1 MRFLVHVA
9 EDHPLV
15 RILGICFGHQL
26 VARAFGGRVELN
38 PAGGVVRCGKPC
50 ATKLTVQLGVE
61 KCQLT
66 ERGRELLDYD
76 ENNYMVRAQRRPK
89 DVSDAADG
97 RAVPLGPCGRGA

>member
-1 MRFLVHVA
+1 MANAPWMDALMRFLVHVA

-26 VARAFGGRVELN
+26 VARAFGGRVERN

-50 ATKLTVQLGVE
+50 ARKLTVQLGVE

-76 ENNYMVRAQRRPK
+76 ENSYMVRAQRRPK
-89 DVSDAADG
+89 HVSDAADG
-97 RAVPLGPCGRGA
+97 